1 MSPAGYVVDA
11 ELAPVL
17 AELAERARHEPPVAR
32 GDWRALRENAEAD
45 MRWLAELER
54 EAMPDVELRDFS
66 VVSPDG
72 TEIGLRW
79 YTKAGSAPGSAV
91 VFAHGGG
98 MIAGN
103 LDVYDPMVIRYVND
117 TGVPFLSVDYR
128 LAPEASGTTPA
139 DDAFAGV
146 AWLIEHA
153 SEFGVD
159 PRRVAVMGES
169 AGGGIAAGVAIR
181 ARDEGIALTRQ
192 ILIYPMLDDRNTTS
206 DGLRDG
212 LLTWDH
218 DMSFTCWTA
227 LLGDQRGTDS
237 VSPIAAPARLTEF
250 RGLAPAY
257 LEVGDLDIFRDE
269 DLAYAQRLAAA
280 GVPLELHLHPGAPHG
295 YERYAPESLLAR
307 RAHCD
312 RARVLRSI

>member
-1 MSPAGYVVDA
+1 MSPAGYAVDA

-17 AELAERARHEPPVAR
+17 AELAERARREPPVAR

-54 EAMPDVELRDFS
+54 QALPDIELRDFS
-66 VVSPDG
+66 TISPDG
-72 TEIGLRW
+72 ARIGLRW
-79 YTKAGSAPGSAV
+79 YAKAGSAPGSAV

-103 LDVYDPMVIRYVND
+103 LDVYDPMVSRYVND
-117 TGVPFLSVDYR
+117 SGVPFLSVDYR

-139 DDAFAGV
+139 DDVFAGV
-146 AWLIEHA
+146 GWLIEHA
-153 SEFGVD
+153 AEFGVD
-159 PRRVAVMGES
+159 PGRVGVIGES

-181 ARDEGIALTRQ
+181 ARDQGIALARQ
-192 ILIYPMLDDRNTTS
+192 ILIYPMLDDRNVTP
-206 DGLRDG
+206 DGRRDG

-218 DMSFTCWTA
+218 EMSFTCWTA
-227 LLGDQRGTDS
+227 LLGDQRGTDA
-237 VSPIAAPARLTEF
+237 VSPVAAPARLTEF
-250 RGLAPAY
+250 RGLPPAY

-280 GVPLELHLHPGAPHG
+280 GVPLELHVHPGAPHG
-295 YERYAPESLLAR
+295 YDRYAPESSVAR
-307 RAHCD
+307 RALWD